1 MLTYKYSMNYN
12 FVDIGTSD
20 FQTSVEKLFEYPN
33 AVILLVEPLKF
44 YLDKLPS
51 AENIIKANLAVSDK
65 NGVADIFF
73 LSEEDIDH
81 YNFIQC
87 VRGCNKIGIP
97 HVSIEYELDRRGL
110 PKSLIKQA
118 STQTVTFQEL
128 CYRYNIESIDY
139 LKVDTEGHEEFIIPG
154 VLSQIKSGL
163 VIKEI
168 QFENQEHLGNK
179 KLLDSLALEF
189 VELGYTLTHKD
200 ADIVLTR

>member
-1 MLTYKYSMNYN
+1 MNYN

-20 FQTSVEKLFEYPN
+20 FQTSVEKLVDHPN

-44 YLDKLPS
+44 YLDKLPES
-51 AENIIKANLAVSDK
+51 ENIIKANLAVSDK

-81 YNFIQC
+81 YEFIQC
-87 VRGCNKIGIP
+87 VRGCNKIGKP
-97 HVSIEYELDRRGL
+97 HVSIEYELDRKGL
-110 PKSLIKQA
+110 PQSLIKKE
-118 STQTVTFQEL
+118 SIEIVTFREL
-128 CYRYNIESIDY
+128 CYRYNIESINY

-154 VLSQIKSGL
+154 VLEQIKTGL

>member
-1 MLTYKYSMNYN
+1 MNYN

-20 FQTSVEKLFEYPN
+20 FQTSVEKLFDFPD

-44 YLDKLPS
+44 YLDNLPTS
-51 AENIIKANLAVSDK
+51 ENIIKANLAVSDK
-65 NGVADIFF
+65 NGLADIFF
-73 LSEEDIDH
+73 LSEKDIDH

-97 HVSIEYELDRRGL
+97 HVSIEYELFRRGL
-110 PKSLIKQA
+110 PKSLIKQE
-118 STQTVTFQEL
+118 SIQTVTFQEL

-163 VIKEI
+163 LIKEI
-168 QFENQEHLGNK
+168 QFENQEYLGNK

-189 VELGYTLTHKD
+189 VELGYTLTYKD
-200 ADIVLTR
+200 ADVVLTR